1 MANRFYTILVVPEKT
16 QKVKK
21 IIVPS
26 LVVKSGVALT
36 AFLSVL
42 GLIMILDYANVMSQ
56 ITENKKLKVEN
67 RELRERVQVFK
78 DKIITIDN
86 TLDRVKTFATK
97 LRIITNI
104 EESPV
109 AAPGGSTPLPQAF
122 PQPPVIPSTNR
133 DTDQTSAPINSNRID
148 ADTDTEFTE
157 NNTSPENKMGVV
169 IDPEAEKGK
178 RKTLIASL
186 MTDTAIS
193 PLTLSDAD
201 SSLFV
206 KSEFEKLDQA
216 YGEVNNFASNTE
228 NDVQFILDELGEKR
242 AQIAGTPTKLPT
254 LGYITSEYGVRIN
267 PYEGRRKMHEGI
279 DIANRFGADVIAP
292 ANGLVSFSGNRSG
305 YGKVVIVDHG
315 NGLETYYAHLSRY
328 IVRDGMRIKRGQ
340 LLGSVGNSGH
350 STGPHLHY
358 EVRANGL
365 PVDPCWYILD
375 SPTVCRSR

>member
-1 MANRFYTILVVPEKT
+1 MSNRFYTILVVPEKT

-21 IIVPS
+21 VVVPS

-67 RELRERVQVFK
+67 RELRERVQIFK

-109 AAPGGSTPLPQAF
+109 NSTPAATPS
-122 PQPPVIPSTNR
+122 PIPSPPILPTREADHTSTN
-133 DTDQTSAPINSNRID
+133 SID

-157 NNTSPENKMGVV
+157 NSSAPEVKMGVV
-169 IDPEAEKGK
+169 SDPEADKSK
-178 RKTLIASL
+178 RKNLIASL
-186 MTDTAIS
+186 MTDAAIS

-206 KSEFEKLDQA
+206 KAEFEKLDQA
-216 YGEVNNFASNTE
+216 YGEINHFASETE
-228 NDVQFILDELGEKR
+228 TEVQFILDKLSEKR

-292 ANGLVSFSGNRSG
+292 ANGLVSFAGNKSG

-328 IVRDGMRIKRGQ
+328 TVRDGMRVKRGQ
-340 LLGSVGNSGH
+340 LVGSVGNSGH

-375 SPTVCRSR
+375 SSTVCRSR